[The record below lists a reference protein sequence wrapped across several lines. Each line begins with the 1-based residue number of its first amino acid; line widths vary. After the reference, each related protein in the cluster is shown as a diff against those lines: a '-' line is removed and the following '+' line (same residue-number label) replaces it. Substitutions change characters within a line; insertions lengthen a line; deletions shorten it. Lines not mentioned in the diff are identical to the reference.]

1 MIPNLKILLA
11 DDNPDH
17 VQLITEIL
25 YLELKAEVES
35 VTKGEECLKKVI
47 KNGYDLL
54 LLDYLFPEISGLDI
68 LKEIIKKGNA
78 LPIIML
84 TGYGSEKVA
93 VEAMKAGAIDYIVK
107 SEDGFQSLS
116 LAVIKAIEKDQLK
129 KKLRQSEE
137 KFKNLF
143 ESASDAIIYLDSSG
157 RILDANIQAVEVF
170 GVSKPEVLGK
180 QLIRLGVVPPREI
193 RAFLNSFADIL
204 AGREVIQDVCIKNKK
219 GQEIA
224 LECSASLTKTDDKVT
239 GVMFIARDITERKRA
254 EEALRESQ
262 KRFQALTET
271 TSDFVWEMDA
281 NGVYTYCSPQ
291 INELWGYKP
300 EDMIGRTPFDRM
312 IPEDR
317 EHAIKMF
324 RTISE
329 SPSSFKGM
337 ETHSRDSA
345 GRIIVLETSGVPFFD
360 IDGRLRGYRGISRD
374 ITERKRAEEALRE
387 SEARLKEAQALGR
400 IGSWEFDLDSRT
412 VQWSDQVYRL
422 YERDPAMGPPSV
434 EEEAAYYSPEQAGIL
449 REYAQIAGEQG
460 QAFEYDLEARLPSG
474 RIARFAATMRPIRDR
489 SGRIVKLFGTVQDIT
504 ERKRAEEALRESEER
519 FRTLYENSTIGLY
532 RTTPDGRIHLA
543 NPALVRMLGY
553 SSFDDLSTRNLKKDG
568 FEPSYARTQF
578 VEIIEKD
585 GEVKGLESAWK
596 RKDGIII
603 FIRESARAIRD
614 SQAKTLYYDGTV
626 EDITERKRAEE
637 AVRKSEEKYR
647 GLTEN
652 INLGIYRNTVGPEGQ
667 FIEANPA
674 LIGMFGYKSKEE
686 FLAINVSDLYQNPED
701 RTKFNDKM
709 LKEGVVRGEE
719 LWLKKKDG
727 SLFVGSVSAVAV
739 KDEQGHVK
747 YYDGIIDNITE
758 RKQTEEAIRESE
770 EKYRGV
776 VENIGI
782 GVSLISP
789 NMEILTL
796 NHQMNKWFP
805 DIDISKKPICYQAFN
820 NPPSEKMCSYCPAC
834 ETLQDGLVHE
844 AITETPSGNKII
856 NYRIVSSPIKDKSGK
871 IIAAIEM
878 VEDITERKRAEEA
891 LRESE
896 LSHRLLAEYNREL
909 NDISIKF
916 AETRSEDE
924 LFERVANSF
933 RTLTRAFAS
942 STSRYDDQTNT
953 LAVASVSIEANV
965 GADVNAMLKGGL
977 LSMKMTPPPPVQQQM
992 LAQVIARPRTLTEL
1006 TFGVVAE
1013 DVSTQIMQFLGI
1025 DRIIALSIS
1034 HGADI
1039 LGTVVSFQSGIEKH
1053 IPDEALKTFAYMAGI
1068 AIKKRRA
1075 EEALRMSEAG
1085 LRAVLT
1091 NALVVMFAVDPA
1103 GVVTLAEGRGLA
1115 ALGVTPEQI
1124 VGRRAYDFFPEQP
1137 LLQEGIQR
1145 ALTGEAFSTT
1155 GQVAGLWFDGRLTPL
1170 PGPDNRVVGA
1180 IGVAMDI
1187 TERKRAE
1194 EEIRRKAKDLQEK
1207 NEELTRFTSSV
1218 SHDLRSPLVTIQ
1230 TFQGHLERDIRSRDA
1245 VRVEKD
1251 LDYIRNAADKMG
1263 RLLDD
1268 LLRFS
1273 RIGRIMNPSEETP
1286 LQAIVKEALDLVAGR
1301 ITGRGVRID
1310 LTEEPVVLYGDRT
1323 RLVEVF
1329 LNLVDN
1335 AVKFMGDEPA
1345 PWVEIGVEQAGEEL
1359 VLHVRDNGIGIDP
1372 ELQPMLFDLF
1382 HKLDPETEGEGIGLA
1397 LVKRIVELHGGRI
1410 WVESEGLGKGTTFRF
1425 TLAKTRRRR
1434 AEEEKP

>member
-239 GVMFIARDITERKRA
+239 GVMFIA
-254 EEALRESQ
+254 
-262 KRFQALTET
+262 
-271 TSDFVWEMDA
+271 
-281 NGVYTYCSPQ
+281 
-291 INELWGYKP
+291 
-300 EDMIGRTPFDRM
+300 
-312 IPEDR
+312 
-317 EHAIKMF
+317 
-324 RTISE
+324 
-329 SPSSFKGM
+329 
-337 ETHSRDSA
+337 
-345 GRIIVLETSGVPFFD
+345 
-360 IDGRLRGYRGISRD
+360 RD

-637 AVRKSEEKYR
+637 A
-647 GLTEN
+647 
-652 INLGIYRNTVGPEGQ
+652 
-667 FIEANPA
+667 
-674 LIGMFGYKSKEE
+674 
-686 FLAINVSDLYQNPED
+686 
-701 RTKFNDKM
+701 
-709 LKEGVVRGEE
+709 
-719 LWLKKKDG
+719 
-727 SLFVGSVSAVAV
+727 
-739 KDEQGHVK
+739 
-747 YYDGIIDNITE
+747 
-758 RKQTEEAIRESE
+758 
-770 EKYRGV
+770 
-776 VENIGI
+776 
-782 GVSLISP
+782 
-789 NMEILTL
+789 
-796 NHQMNKWFP
+796 
-805 DIDISKKPICYQAFN
+805 
-820 NPPSEKMCSYCPAC
+820 
-834 ETLQDGLVHE
+834 
-844 AITETPSGNKII
+844 
-856 NYRIVSSPIKDKSGK
+856 
-871 IIAAIEM
+871 
-878 VEDITERKRAEEA
+878 

-896 LSHRLLAEYNREL
+896 LSHKLLAEYNREL
-909 NDISIKF
+909 NYISIEF

-933 RTLTRAFAS
+933 RTLTRAFGA

-953 LAVASVSIEANV
+953 LAVASVSVDANV

-977 LSMKMTPPPPVQQQM
+977 FSMKMSLLPPVQQQM
-992 LAQVIARPRTLTEL
+992 LAQVIARPKTLTEL
-1006 TFGVVAE
+1006 TFGVVPE
-1013 DVSTQIMQFLGI
+1013 DVSTQIMRFLGI

-1034 HGADI
+1034 YGADI
-1039 LGTVVSFQSGIEKH
+1039 LGTVVSYQSGIEKH

-1068 AIKKRRA
+1068 AFKKRRA
-1075 EEALRMSEAG
+1075 EEALHVSEAR
-1085 LRAVLT
+1085 LRAVLA
-1091 NALVVMFAVDPA
+1091 NAPVVMFAVDPA
-1103 GVVTLAEGRGLA
+1103 GVVTLAEGRGLT

-1145 ALTGEAFSTT
+1145 ALTGEAFSAT

-1273 RIGRIMNPSEETP
+1273 RVGRIMTPSEETP

-1310 LTEEPVVLYGDRT
+1310 LAEEPVVLYGDRT
-1323 RLVEVF
+1323 RLVELF

-1345 PWVEIGVEQAGEEL
+1345 PRVEIGVEQAGEEL
-1359 VLHVRDNGIGIDP
+1359 VFHVRDNGIGIDP

>member
-143 ESASDAIIYLDSSG
+143 ESASDAIIYLDSFG

-637 AVRKSEEKYR
+637 A
-647 GLTEN
+647 
-652 INLGIYRNTVGPEGQ
+652 
-667 FIEANPA
+667 
-674 LIGMFGYKSKEE
+674 
-686 FLAINVSDLYQNPED
+686 
-701 RTKFNDKM
+701 
-709 LKEGVVRGEE
+709 
-719 LWLKKKDG
+719 
-727 SLFVGSVSAVAV
+727 
-739 KDEQGHVK
+739 
-747 YYDGIIDNITE
+747 
-758 RKQTEEAIRESE
+758 
-770 EKYRGV
+770 
-776 VENIGI
+776 
-782 GVSLISP
+782 
-789 NMEILTL
+789 
-796 NHQMNKWFP
+796 
-805 DIDISKKPICYQAFN
+805 
-820 NPPSEKMCSYCPAC
+820 
-834 ETLQDGLVHE
+834 
-844 AITETPSGNKII
+844 
-856 NYRIVSSPIKDKSGK
+856 
-871 IIAAIEM
+871 
-878 VEDITERKRAEEA
+878 

-896 LSHRLLAEYNREL
+896 LSHKLLAEYNREL
-909 NDISIKF
+909 NYISIEF

-933 RTLTRAFAS
+933 RTLTRAFGA

-953 LAVASVSIEANV
+953 LAVASVSVDANV

-977 LSMKMTPPPPVQQQM
+977 FSMKMSLLPPVQQQM
-992 LAQVIARPRTLTEL
+992 LAQVIARPKTLTEL
-1006 TFGVVAE
+1006 TFGVVPE
-1013 DVSTQIMQFLGI
+1013 DVSTQIMRFLGI

-1034 HGADI
+1034 YGADI
-1039 LGTVVSFQSGIEKH
+1039 LGTVVSYQSGIEKH

-1068 AIKKRRA
+1068 AFKKRRA
-1075 EEALRMSEAG
+1075 EEALHVSEAR
-1085 LRAVLT
+1085 LRAVLA
-1091 NALVVMFAVDPA
+1091 NAPVVMFAVDPA
-1103 GVVTLAEGRGLA
+1103 GVVTLAEGRGLT

-1145 ALTGEAFSTT
+1145 ALTGEAFSAT

-1273 RIGRIMNPSEETP
+1273 RVGRIMTPSEETP

-1310 LTEEPVVLYGDRT
+1310 LAEEPVVLYGDRT